1 MEKGILRL
9 VDANA
14 NRAREGL
21 RVAED
26 VARLVLCDET
36 VALGLKRLR
45 HRLTELC
52 ASLADES
59 DQIGERASEEDLG
72 RSAGFDGDA
81 GASQDL
87 LAMVRRNMRRSEEA
101 CRVLEEIS
109 GLSNGSL
116 KGLFKELRY
125 SMYDLEKAL
134 AERL

>member
-1 MEKGILRL
+1 MRL

-26 VARLVLCDET
+26 IARLVLCDEA
-36 VALGLKRLR
+36 VALGLKQLR
-45 HRLTELC
+45 HRLTGLC

-59 DQIGERASEEDLG
+59 DQIRERASEDDLG
-72 RSAGFDGDA
+72 RDAGFDENTKTSA
-81 GASQDL
+81 DL
-87 LAMVRRNMRRSEEA
+87 LALVRRNMRRSEEA

-109 GLSNGSL
+109 GLSNGGL
-116 KGLFKELRY
+116 KGQFKELRY